1 MDWVDLLDT
10 PRFER
15 RRILVVSGLRP
26 FTTRMRAFSAPKVYG
41 RRHVPGPAAVDLRTG
56 DHDKTSRHFA
66 FRRGVREQSV
76 EATKAVGAML
86 AVTTEREADMD
97 TTGVERLVGAGE
109 AALPARIASAVRDH
123 ADGVSRAILFG
134 SVARGEER
142 PDSDVDLLL
151 VWPDNTDDDARWD
164 ISMRVAQ
171 IVDDVAGRVC
181 IPLVYTHNEYEHL
194 SSGLAGSLDRDGID
208 LLTYGV

>member
-1 MDWVDLLDT
+1 
-10 PRFER
+10 
-15 RRILVVSGLRP
+15 
-26 FTTRMRAFSAPKVYG
+26 
-41 RRHVPGPAAVDLRTG
+41 
-56 DHDKTSRHFA
+56 
-66 FRRGVREQSV
+66 
-76 EATKAVGAML
+76 ML
-86 AVTTEREADMD
+86 EVATEREADMD
-97 TTGVERLVGAGE
+97 TMGVERLVGAGD

-151 VWPDNTDDDARWD
+151 VWPDNSDDDARWD

-194 SSGLAGSLDRDGID
+194 SSGLDGSLDRDGID

>member
-1 MDWVDLLDT
+1 M
-10 PRFER
+10 
-15 RRILVVSGLRP
+15 
-26 FTTRMRAFSAPKVYG
+26 
-41 RRHVPGPAAVDLRTG
+41 
-56 DHDKTSRHFA
+56 
-66 FRRGVREQSV
+66 
-76 EATKAVGAML
+76 AVGAML
-86 AVTTEREADMD
+86 AVTTGREADMD

-123 ADGVSRAILFG
+123 ADGVFRAILFG

-151 VWPDNTDDDARWD
+151 VWPDNSDDDARWD
-164 ISMRVAQ
+164 TSMRVAQ

-194 SSGLAGSLDRDGID
+194 SSGLASSLDRDGID
-208 LLTYGV
+208 LFAYGI

>member
-1 MDWVDLLDT
+1 
-10 PRFER
+10 
-15 RRILVVSGLRP
+15 
-26 FTTRMRAFSAPKVYG
+26 
-41 RRHVPGPAAVDLRTG
+41 
-56 DHDKTSRHFA
+56 
-66 FRRGVREQSV
+66 
-76 EATKAVGAML
+76 ML
-86 AVTTEREADMD
+86 EVATEREADMD
-97 TTGVERLVGAGE
+97 TMGVERLVGAGE

-151 VWPDNTDDDARWD
+151 VWPDNSDDDARWD